1 MTIVS
6 LLRQSGGKVLLA
18 SFAGM
23 TLDGCAYAYDDPYYH
38 DRHRYRERVVQQQPY
53 AQPSR
58 YDDDYDGDH
67 PRYRKSCGSDRCRD
81 GYDRGGYD
89 GSRTF
94 RVCDSDG
101 DRCYGSTSP
110 YWNYREYYRRHGY
123 RWLGD

>member
-1 MTIVS
+1 MTTVS
-6 LLRQSGGKVLLA
+6 LLRKAGLKILFA
-18 SFAGM
+18 SLAGM
-23 TLDGCAYAYDDPYYH
+23 TLAGCAYAYDDPYYH
-38 DRHRYRERVVQQQPY
+38 DRYRYRERVVQQQPY

-58 YDDDYDGDH
+58 YDDYDDGYR
-67 PRYRKSCGSDRCRD
+67 PRYRARCDADRCD
-81 GYDRGGYD
+81 DRGGRY

-101 DRCYGSTSP
+101 DRCYYSTSP